1 MYQRLQTPY
10 AKKMK
15 KLRSSTVE
23 PVLGTLI
30 NFMGVRRIWTRGLE
44 NAGKFMLGA
53 AAAYNLKKW
62 LNYND
67 RKLKAAVIAP
77 PHYIKEIKKTLKG
90 LCFWFLVACCFKLHH
105 QTTSA
110 KYLLA

>member
-67 RKLKAAVIAP
+67 RKLKTAVIAL